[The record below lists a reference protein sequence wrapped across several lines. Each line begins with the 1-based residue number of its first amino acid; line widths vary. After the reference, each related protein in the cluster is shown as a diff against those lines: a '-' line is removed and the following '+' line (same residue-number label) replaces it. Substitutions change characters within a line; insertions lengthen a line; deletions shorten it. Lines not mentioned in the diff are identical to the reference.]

1 MQMKTLQKIMN
12 ISKYIKYT
20 LLDRTGGIMINKK
33 SLWFLTLFSLIL
45 VLSIYYITMPSELL
59 LTTNTSKIDNE
70 QNKDENS
77 EPTISVE
84 ESDLLVALRVE
95 ADEEMASAIE
105 DLQLVLTNTE
115 SSVEEKNKAYEKI
128 KELNDNR
135 GEEEKLE
142 TQIKENYNLNSFV
155 KINASQISVT
165 VNSDEHSE
173 SLANNIMRTIQSN
186 YEDSK
191 YITVKFQK

>member
-1 MQMKTLQKIMN
+1 
-12 ISKYIKYT
+12 
-20 LLDRTGGIMINKK
+20 MINKK

-59 LTTNTSKIDNE
+59 LTGNSNISNKEETSK
-70 QNKDENS
+70 S
-77 EPTISVE
+77 EPTITIE

-95 ADEEMASAIE
+95 SDEEMSKEIK
-105 DLQLVLTNTE
+105 DLELILTNAD

-128 KELNDNR
+128 KDLNSNR
-135 GEEEKLE
+135 TEEEKLE
-142 TQIKENYNLNSFV
+142 TQIKETHKLESFV
-155 KINASQISVT
+155 KIKGNNISVI
-165 VNSDEHSE
+165 VNSNEHSNN
-173 SLANNIMRTIQSN
+173 LANNIMRTIQSN